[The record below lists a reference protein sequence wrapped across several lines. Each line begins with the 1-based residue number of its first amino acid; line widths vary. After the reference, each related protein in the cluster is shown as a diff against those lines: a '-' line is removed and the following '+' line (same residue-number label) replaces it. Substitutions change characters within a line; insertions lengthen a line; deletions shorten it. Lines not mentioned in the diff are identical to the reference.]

1 MAGSV
6 VRAMKSQLQEEGGS
20 TNVGRQISESKISFI
35 MLHNDEQS
43 QKELP
48 IRTVRSI
55 YPAGFCYTSHGTC
68 KTSVRFLIDIKQC
81 DQAYP

>member
-20 TNVGRQISESKISFI
+20 TNVGRQISESKISFV

-43 QKELP
+43 QKG
-48 IRTVRSI
+48 TSNSI
-55 YPAGFCYTSHGTC
+55 QSDQSTLLAFATPVMVPARYQSDF
-68 KTSVRFLIDIKQC
+68 
-81 DQAYP
+81 